1 MLLERSLLLQ
11 RLLFIADLVLIA
23 VAWMV
28 AWVIRFQWMTPPV
41 FVPLP
46 EYLLYLPFVLAF
58 WSVVFLLSGLY
69 QARRAQRLTLVAY
82 GVARAVAL
90 AIVVSVAATF
100 FYREFEFSRLHM
112 ILFGGI
118 TSLLLVFVRGGV
130 YLVLRR
136 ARAHGRNLR
145 RVLIVGAGRAGQRL
159 AHAFRQYPWMGFD
172 VVGFLDDRGVDFEM
186 QPVGAGLSPGT
197 ARPLIL
203 GTVDEIEEVLDAFA
217 ERGRPVN
224 FVYAALPLEA
234 AGKIQL
240 VADAVAQRTASLALV
255 PDLFQLDLL
264 LNARVSDVDGLPV
277 LHLLDEAPFDIR
289 YLAKRALD
297 FAFSAIALALLAPI
311 LAAIAIAV
319 KLSSSGPV
327 FYGQERMSLNGQTFQ
342 MLKFRSMPV
351 GAESTSGA
359 VWARSGE
366 SRATRVG
373 AFLRRT
379 SLDELPQFFNVL
391 RGDMSVVGPR
401 PERPVFIEQF
411 RHEVPGYMLRHKM
424 KAGITGWAQIHGWR
438 GNTSIHKR
446 IEYDLYY
453 IQNWSLKLD
462 LKIMAMTVVRGFVHE
477 NAY

>member
-11 RLLFIADLVLIA
+11 RLLFVLDLVLIA
-23 VAWMV
+23 A
-28 AWVIRFQWMTPPV
+28 AWVLAWVVRFQWLTPPLYV
-41 FVPLP
+41 SLVD
-46 EYLLYLPFVLAF
+46 YLAYLPFILAL

-69 QARRAQRLTLVAY
+69 QARRAQRPALVAY
-82 GVARAVAL
+82 AVARAVGL
-90 AIVVSVAATF
+90 GIVASVAATF

-118 TSLLLVFVRGGV
+118 SSCLLVGLRGGI

-136 ARAHGRNLR
+136 ARARGRNLR
-145 RVLIVGAGRAGQRL
+145 RVLVVGAGRAGQRL

-172 VVGFLDDRGVDFEM
+172 VVGFLDDRGTDVDGE
-186 QPVGAGLSPGT
+186 PAGLLATPT
-197 ARPLIL
+197 FTRPLIL
-203 GTVDEIEEVLDAFA
+203 GTVDEIGEVLDSLK
-217 ERGRPVN
+217 RDGRPVD

-234 AGKIQL
+234 AGKIQR
-240 VADAVAQRTASLALV
+240 VAEAVAIRTASLAMV

-289 YLAKRALD
+289 HITKRFLD
-297 FAFSAIALALLAPI
+297 ILFSATALVLLSPI
-311 LAAIAIAV
+311 LALIAMAV
-319 KLSSSGPV
+319 KMSSNGPV
-327 FYGQERMSLNGQTFQ
+327 FYRQERMSLNGQTFG

-351 GAESTSGA
+351 GTESSSGA
-359 VWARSGE
+359 VWARPGE
-366 SRATRVG
+366 QRATRVG

-391 RGDMSVVGPR
+391 KGDMSVVGPR

-438 GNTSIHKR
+438 GDTSIHKR

-453 IQNWSLKLD
+453 IQNWSLRLD
-462 LKIMAMTVVRGFVHE
+462 LKIMAMTVVKGFVHE

>member
-11 RLLFIADLVLIA
+11 RLLFVLDLVLIA
-23 VAWMV
+23 AAWLL
-28 AWVIRFQWMTPPV
+28 AWVIRFQVLTPPRY
-41 FVPLP
+41 VPLV
-46 EYLLYLPFVLAF
+46 EYLVYLPFILAV

-69 QARRAQRLTLVAY
+69 QARRAQRLTLVTY

-90 AIVVSVAATF
+90 GLFVSVAATF

-118 TSLLLVFVRGGV
+118 SSTLLVGLRGGI
-130 YLVLRR
+130 YLFLRR

-159 AHAFRQYPWMGFD
+159 AHAFRAYPWMGFD
-172 VVGFLDDRGVDFEM
+172 VVGFLDDRGSENELAG
-186 QPVGAGLSPGT
+186 PGAAGLPEV
-197 ARPLIL
+197 I
-203 GTVDEIEEVLDAFA
+203 GTVDEIGEILDRLASS
-217 ERGRPVN
+217 GHPVD

-234 AGKIQL
+234 AGKIKR
-240 VADAVAQRTASLALV
+240 VADAVAVRTANLAMV

-289 YLAKRALD
+289 HVAKRALD
-297 FAFSAIALALLAPI
+297 IAFSMAALAMLSPILGAIALAVKMSSRGPI
-311 LAAIAIAV
+311 
-319 KLSSSGPV
+319 
-327 FYGQERMSLNGQTFQ
+327 FYRQERMSLNGQTFR

-351 GAESTSGA
+351 GTEKSSGA
-359 VWARSGE
+359 VWAKPGE
-366 SRATRVG
+366 TRATRVG

-438 GNTSIHKR
+438 GDTSIHKR

-453 IQNWSLKLD
+453 IRNWSLRLD
-462 LKIMAMTVVRGFVHE
+462 LKIMAMTVFKGFVHE

>member
-1 MLLERSLLLQ
+1 MLQERSLLLQ
-11 RLLFIADLVLIA
+11 RLLFVADLVLIA
-23 VAWMV
+23 T
-28 AWVIRFQWMTPPV
+28 AWVAAWVVRFEWMTPPLYV
-41 FVPLP
+41 ALP
-46 EYLLYLPFVLAF
+46 DYLVYLPFILAL

-82 GVARAVAL
+82 AVARAVAL
-90 AIVVSVAATF
+90 GLLVSVAATF
-100 FYREFEFSRLHM
+100 FYREFAFSRLHM
-112 ILFGGI
+112 VLFGGI
-118 TSLLLVFVRGGV
+118 TSLLLVGLRGGI

-136 ARAHGRNLR
+136 ARAHGHNLR
-145 RVLIVGAGRAGQRL
+145 RVLVVGAGRAGQRL
-159 AHAFRQYPWMGFD
+159 AHAFRQYPWMGFE
-172 VVGFLDDRGVDFEM
+172 VVGFLDDRGPAVDGE
-186 QPVGAGLSPGT
+186 PLGAIAVPGA

-203 GTVDEIEEVLDAFA
+203 GKVDEIGDVLDDLQRQG
-217 ERGRPVN
+217 RGVD

-234 AGKIQL
+234 AGKIQR
-240 VADAVAQRTASLALV
+240 VADAVAVRTANLAMV

-277 LHLLDEAPFDIR
+277 LHLLDQAPFDIR
-289 YLAKRALD
+289 YLAKRVLD
-297 FAFSAIALALLAPI
+297 IAFSATALFLLAPI
-311 LAAIAIAV
+311 LSGIALAV
-319 KLSSSGPV
+319 KMSSPGPV
-327 FYGQERMSLNGQTFQ
+327 FYRQERMSLNGQTFR

-351 GAESTSGA
+351 GAESSTGA
-359 VWARSGE
+359 VWASPGE

-373 AFLRRT
+373 TFLRRT
-379 SLDELPQFFNVL
+379 SLDELPQFINVL

-462 LKIMAMTVVRGFVHE
+462 LKIMAMTVVKGFVHE